1 MTQISIPK
9 QEEGGINKVTTVDL
23 SVKELL
29 IEMSNTLK
37 KIEYH
42 LAIASDTNLNDQDV

>member
-1 MTQISIPK
+1 MTYVSIPK

-23 SVKELL
+23 SVKDLL
-29 IEMSNTLK
+29 IEILNTLK

-42 LAIASDTNLNDQDV
+42 LAIASDTNLNAQDV